1 MYVCQWLLLK
11 ISGVAQKRELYF
23 DKIIKMILSSF
34 LPFNHRQ
41 TCRFI

>member
-34 LPFNHRQ
+34 LPFNHR
-41 TCRFI
+41 